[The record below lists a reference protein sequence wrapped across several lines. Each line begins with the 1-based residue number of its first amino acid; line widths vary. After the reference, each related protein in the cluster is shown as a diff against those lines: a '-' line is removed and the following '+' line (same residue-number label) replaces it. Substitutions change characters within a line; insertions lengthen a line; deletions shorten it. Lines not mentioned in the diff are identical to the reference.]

1 MRLINRINHHNI
13 ILTLYLNELCHND
26 LFNKI
31 HKPDCLGK
39 ENLGWLKAYNWQAK
53 E

>member
-1 MRLINRINHHNI
+1 MMIF
-13 ILTLYLNELCHND
+13 YE
-26 LFNKI
+26 I

-53 E
+53 KS